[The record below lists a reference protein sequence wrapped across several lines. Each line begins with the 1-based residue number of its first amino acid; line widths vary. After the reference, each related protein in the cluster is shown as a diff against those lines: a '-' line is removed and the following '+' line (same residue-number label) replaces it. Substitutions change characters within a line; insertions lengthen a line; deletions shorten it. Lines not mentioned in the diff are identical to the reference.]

1 MYETEKALAEK
12 LIGFMSEIDP
22 YEYADVTEG
31 NSRDEMLDGTVEQL
45 TNPSIKFAL
54 DVLHHVQ
61 SYDVEGENPEVKS
74 ISDEI
79 KDFMKTKTA
88 SNIVISAPDYIQKVG
103 EFEDKLPWDA
113 VYSELDNV
121 YGREKLVK
129 ELSAMKEKQPEVAES
144 YEQAIENIC
153 IYNQMRME
161 QQLGHNFTDKECLV
175 QAASKAFYG
184 SHKGDVLPV
193 TKYGAYTAE
202 TEEYT
207 DSEFNQLIAQTTI
220 NMDLEGKPEPFA
232 MLLLNTDSKQAILE
246 FPEETAVTVTDGKII
261 ALENFYAETF
271 EKSGVEFMSMYPE
284 RFEEIEFSEAH
295 CIEKDEDG
303 NILLSFDEDE
313 IPNLNA
319 RVQAQAVEMSL
330 DSSVPQIY
338 TDKVNELIMSP
349 VDEVSGTPFIA
360 PDNKNHLCFNIDGMV
375 IEIPLTSTEKKD
387 MAICLEDVEKGE
399 LLVER
404 NRKENELINNE
415 ETTLI
420 FDAIESAGF
429 EVRYNGDDRYAVFDT
444 SDGSK
449 YAEGFEKPS
458 EVIDVLS
465 TFVADYSLDGL
476 ARDAREQG
484 LDNVPQT
491 CDEWREAVIR
501 PDMQE
506 FVEGHK
512 TEIAEILLI
521 SNPQRIDE
529 KVDMKELAD
538 MFKEPSKG
546 KEDLE

>member
-1 MYETEKALAEK
+1 MLYETEKALAEK
-12 LIGFMSEIDP
+12 LIDFMSEIDP
-22 YEYADVTEG
+22 YEYADVMEG

-61 SYDVEGENPEVKS
+61 SYDIEGENPEVKS

-121 YGREKLVK
+121 YGREKLIK
-129 ELSAMKEKQPEVAES
+129 ELSVMAEKQPEIAES
-144 YEQAIENIC
+144 YAQAIENVC

-193 TKYGAYTAE
+193 AKYGAYTAE

-220 NMDLEGKPEPFA
+220 SMDLEGKPEPFA
-232 MLLLNTDSKQAILE
+232 MLSLNTDSKQAILE

-349 VDEVSGTPFIA
+349 VDEISGTPFID

-375 IEIPLTSTEKKD
+375 IEIPLTSTEMQD
-387 MAICLEDVEKGE
+387 MASYFEDVQKGFMFI
-399 LLVER
+399 ER

-415 ETTLI
+415 ETTLV
-420 FDAIESAGF
+420 FDAI
-429 EVRYNGDDRYAVFDT
+429 
-444 SDGSK
+444 
-449 YAEGFEKPS
+449 
-458 EVIDVLS
+458 
-465 TFVADYSLDGL
+465 
-476 ARDAREQG
+476 
-484 LDNVPQT
+484 
-491 CDEWREAVIR
+491 
-501 PDMQE
+501 
-506 FVEGHK
+506 
-512 TEIAEILLI
+512 
-521 SNPQRIDE
+521 
-529 KVDMKELAD
+529 
-538 MFKEPSKG
+538 
-546 KEDLE
+546 

>member
-387 MAICLEDVEKGE
+387 MAIYLEDVEKGE

>member
-1 MYETEKALAEK
+1 MYKTEKALAEK
-12 LIGFMSEIDP
+12 LIDFMREIDP
-22 YEYADVTEG
+22 YEYADAAEG
-31 NSRDEMLDGTVEQL
+31 NSRDEMLDSTVEQL
-45 TNPSIKFAL
+45 TNPSVKFAL
-54 DVLHHVQ
+54 DVLHHIQ
-61 SYDVEGENPEVKS
+61 SYDIEGENPEVKS

-121 YGREKLVK
+121 YGREKLIK
-129 ELSAMKEKQPEVAES
+129 ELSAMAEKQPEIAGS
-144 YEQAIENIC
+144 YAQAIENIC

-184 SHKGDVLPV
+184 SHKDDVLPV
-193 TKYGAYTAE
+193 AKYGNYTAE
-202 TEEYT
+202 TKEFT
-207 DSEFNQLIAQTTI
+207 DEEFNQSIVQTTI
-220 NMDLEGKPEPFA
+220 SMDIGGKSDPFA
-232 MLLLNTDSKQAILE
+232 VLLFNTDSKQAILE
-246 FPEETAVTVTDGKII
+246 FPEETAVTVTNGKII

-295 CIEKDEDG
+295 CIERDEDS

-313 IPNLNA
+313 ILNLNA
-319 RVQAQAVEMSL
+319 RVQAQAVEMSQ
-330 DSSVPQIY
+330 DSSVPQLY

-387 MAICLEDVEKGE
+387 MAIYLEDVEKGE

-512 TEIAEILLI
+512 TEIAEMLLI

-538 MFKEPSKG
+538 MFKEPSRG